1 MITLYNRKNTNESLG
16 ENEKHSTGKTHH
28 RQICRATKNMTGCQW
43 TSGICPLWRFLGEIV
58 GDNLAAVPERWCKE
72 EELSTRSIYEI
83 VQGKVR
89 EALEWLVMLTQ
100 KPVPGL
106 QSVSYS
112 VQPVLLCEG

>member
-28 RQICRATKNMTGCQW
+28 RQICRATENMTGCQW

-58 GDNLAAVPERWCKE
+58 GDNFPAVPERWCKE
-72 EELSTRSIYEI
+72 EELSPRSVYEI

-89 EALEWLVMLTQ
+89 EAGKAGDAHSETCTRTAVCFLFCAACAAL
-100 KPVPGL
+100 
-106 QSVSYS
+106 
-112 VQPVLLCEG
+112 